1 MLVLYQ
7 RMFLNSSLQTR
18 QTFRKV
24 SNLLEIKTSHFTTVY
39 LDPPISHYV
48 SPPEVGQPGLLRSPL
63 FIANLSSVPKSQK
76 NKKKTFFENQ
86 MPHIWP
92 PFVTRR
98 IDIVCFLLPRNRTP
112 KWPASYLWSGIIYS
126 RSVLKSSSSHIWLH
140 FAGGKSIFFRHVRAP
155 PCFFSFLLCFVPARA
170 VRQMETINSSRFY
183 CRAAGPPV
191 YGEIGCVRFTIWFFC
206 FFFAFLRTMTGICL

>member
-1 MLVLYQ
+1 MLALFQ

-24 SNLLEIKTSHFTTVY
+24 SNLLEIKTSHFTTAY
-39 LDPPISHYV
+39 SDPPISHCV
-48 SPPEVGQPGLLRSPL
+48 SPLGVGQSGLLRSPL

-76 NKKKTFFENQ
+76 NKKTFFENQ

-98 IDIVCFLLPRNRTP
+98 IDIVCFT
-112 KWPASYLWSGIIYS
+112 
-126 RSVLKSSSSHIWLH
+126 SSSSSKPNPEMTCILFVVGNHLFSVRFKIFLLAQHIWLH

-155 PCFFSFLLCFVPARA
+155 PCFF
-170 VRQMETINSSRFY
+170 
-183 CRAAGPPV
+183 
-191 YGEIGCVRFTIWFFC
+191 
-206 FFFAFLRTMTGICL
+206 